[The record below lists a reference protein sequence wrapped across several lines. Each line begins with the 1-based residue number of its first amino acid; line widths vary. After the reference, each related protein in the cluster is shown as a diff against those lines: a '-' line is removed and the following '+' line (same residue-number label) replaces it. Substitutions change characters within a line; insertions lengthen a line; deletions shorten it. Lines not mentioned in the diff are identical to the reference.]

1 MTACHLAHGQL
12 YDLAM
17 NVLNISTLRP
27 TFLLSFFVKIV
38 YFILFWEGL
47 RQIILLPYRQTLQ
60 WIGLVYWR
68 WQPTA
73 AARDGGGSAALQQD
87 IYRAQSAAIRGK
99 QTAVMMTHC
108 SVTTLCLLTML
119 QCCSQCCSAPACS
132 TRCLQPGCRKRIF
145 RYRIL
150 TYSQNP
156 V

>member
-73 AARDGGGSAALQQD
+73 AARDGGGSAVLQQD

-119 QCCSQCCSAPACS
+119 QCCSAAVHQPAPPDA
-132 TRCLQPGCRKRIF
+132 
-145 RYRIL
+145 
-150 TYSQNP
+150 YSQAAGRGFFDTEF
-156 V
+156 